1 VGVPSVASNVD
12 ALVAKA
18 KARVRAA
25 TMAPR
30 PRLRTVILT
39 CMDTRIDPAALFDL
53 KPGEV
58 HVLRNAGALATPDV
72 LRSLA
77 VSQTLL
83 GTTEVLVLGHTE
95 CGLLGQ
101 TEEQMSA
108 AVERASGHP
117 PGEAMGAF
125 PDLDNEVRKSVQAIR
140 DCEFLAHRETV
151 RGYILDVREGI
162 LRRAG
167 EAATKVERKGSPSSP
182 LGLHA
187 LSSDVLNLKRGR

>member
-1 VGVPSVASNVD
+1 MPSVVSNVD
-12 ALVAKA
+12 ALIAKA

-39 CMDTRIDPAALFDL
+39 CMDARIDPSALFDL

-58 HVLRNAGALATPDV
+58 HVLRNAGAHATPDV

-77 VSQTLL
+77 ISQALL

-101 TEEQMSA
+101 TEEQVA
-108 AVERASGHP
+108 DAVERASGHR
-117 PGEAMGAF
+117 PGARMGSF
-125 PDLDNEVRKSVQAIR
+125 PDLDNAVRESVQAIR
-140 DCEFLAHRETV
+140 DCQFLAHRDAV
-151 RGYILDVREGI
+151 RGYVLDVREGT

-167 EAATKVERKGSPSSP
+167 EAATKVERKTSPASP
-182 LGLHA
+182 LGLNA
-187 LSSDVLNLKRGR
+187 LRSDVLNLKRNR